1 MGWFFI
7 FWAFAAFLP
16 CPHTAA
22 AGGLGLQ
29 AEPPS
34 VALPLVR
41 HIGVENSGI
50 ERDPVLRHAL
60 ERFLGDARDD
70 VLTPG
75 GRTVETVLAA
85 LARPAP
91 VPPQYVRSRRA
102 LALWGCSAPDCRVK
116 AAVVL
121 GLTDNAVCVILHR
134 TTLRPSDPATLVPD
148 RNVRATAT
156 FHAEMFTSPAQL
168 DDGGVLSAC
177 RSELLFA
184 SQWARPQGYWL
195 VRGKITVRPGPSF
208 GLDSALSAAAEI
220 WDGHD
225 PNL

>member
-1 MGWFFI
+1 M
-7 FWAFAAFLP
+7 A
-16 CPHTAA
+16 
-22 AGGLGLQ
+22 
-29 AEPPS
+29 
-34 VALPLVR
+34 VALPLIR

-50 ERDPVLRHAL
+50 ERDPMLRLAL

-102 LALWGCSAPDCRVK
+102 LALWGCGAPDCRVK

-121 GLTDNAVCVILHR
+121 GLTNNAACVILHR
-134 TTLRPSDPATLVPD
+134 TALRPSDPATLVPD

-156 FHAEMFTSPAQL
+156 FHTEMFTSSAQL

-184 SQWARPQGYWL
+184 SQRARPQGYWL

-208 GLDSALSAAAEI
+208 GPDPALSAAAEI

>member
-1 MGWFFI
+1 ML
-7 FWAFAAFLP
+7 FLW
-16 CPHTAA
+16 PHSAA
-22 AGGLGLQ
+22 AGGSGSRVDPV
-29 AEPPS
+29 A
-34 VALPLVR
+34 VALPLIR

-50 ERDPVLRHAL
+50 ERDPILRLAL

-102 LALWGCSAPDCRVK
+102 LALWGCGAPDCRVK

-121 GLTDNAVCVILHR
+121 GLTNNAACVILHR
-134 TTLRPSDPATLVPD
+134 TALRPSDPATLVPD

-156 FHAEMFTSPAQL
+156 FHAEIFRSPTHS
-168 DDGGVLSAC
+168 DDGSVLPAC
-177 RSELLFA
+177 RYELLVA
-184 SQWARPQGYWL
+184 SQRARPQGYRL
-195 VRGKITVRPGPSF
+195 VRGTITVRPGPLF
-208 GLDSALSAAAEI
+208 RPDPALSTAAEF